1 MNKLAIEKRQKFVIS
16 QLHEISEIRNLG
28 TFDKE
33 QALERALEMQEDMAQ
48 NIAPLM
54 VWQKA
59 INSLVKELKE

>member
-1 MNKLAIEKRQKFVIS
+1 MNKAAIEKRQKFVIN
-16 QLHEISEIRNLG
+16 QLHEITEIRNLG
-28 TFDKE
+28 TFDKA

-59 INSLVKELKE
+59 INALVKELKE